1 MDENPLAKMKIND
14 TVLVKKGLCQD
25 KTGIVEKIFTYK
37 GKPLYFVKCKV
48 PVNYSE
54 SGYDIF
60 YTTIDEKDAE
70 VIVNN

>member
-1 MDENPLAKMKIND
+1 MKIND

-60 YTTIDEKDAE
+60 YTTID
-70 VIVNN
+70 